1 MLIIGCKFYANF
13 TVIIF
18 EEVGKTSFMVL
29 SKYLNTGYEVLFVS
43 LTVPILA
50 QTIKF
55 TLHLLFDKKI
65 DLRLFTTTGGMPSA
79 QSASVVGL
87 STAVGLIRGFNSI
100 EFAIALGYALV
111 VMYDAAGVRRAA
123 GKQAACLNRIL
134 DDFYK
139 HEIQLIGG
147 KLKELLGHT
156 PLQVFWGAILGVVY
170 AYYMHFFVF
179 LKG

>member
-1 MLIIGCKFYANF
+1 MDF
-13 TVIIF
+13 
-18 EEVGKTSFMVL
+18 
-29 SKYLNTGYEVLFVS
+29 SKYLNTGYEVLIIS
-43 LTVPILA
+43 LTAPIIA

-55 TLHLLFDKKI
+55 SLHLLFDKKI

-79 QSASVVGL
+79 HSACVVGL
-87 STAVGLIRGFNSI
+87 STAVGLIRGFDSI
-100 EFAIALGYALV
+100 EFAIALGNALV

-134 DDFYK
+134 EDFYK
-139 HEIQLIGG
+139 HEIQEIGG

-156 PLQVFWGAILGVVY
+156 PLQVLWGAVLGAIY
-170 AYYMHFFVF
+170 AYYMHLYVF